1 MVTSLQVDATRLRP
15 MPSLS
20 STVRVWSP
28 TPRNHLL
35 LPHLNLSS
43 SPAHLFTVSLSGSL
57 CGSGVSYRRLNTF
70 PPPVP
75 VTKGRAISPSH

>member
-35 LPHLNLSS
+35 VPHLNLSS
-43 SPAHLFTVSLSGSL
+43 SPAHLFTVSLSGSPL
-57 CGSGVSYRRLNTF
+57 RLSVVFLSALSF
-70 PPPVP
+70 P
-75 VTKGRAISPSH
+75 A